1 MQDKPVSPRQLYGA
15 RTPAEG
21 DFRYW
26 TAARVKQRYRRIASG
41 LPESIKVAQTDLQG
55 IWLSDTGFARYLIPT
70 VRFTKDRVCL
80 DNPGGHSM
88 GREERDKTAGNG
100 RALTKELALNLL
112 AVDGSAAIWLIHLT
126 AAKAHR
132 QGHPRAAQILIEI
145 ADVAE
150 QEWLRN
156 SGETSQFSSGSLG
169 NRRT

>member
-1 MQDKPVSPRQLYGA
+1 
-15 RTPAEG
+15 
-21 DFRYW
+21 
-26 TAARVKQRYRRIASG
+26 
-41 LPESIKVAQTDLQG
+41 
-55 IWLSDTGFARYLIPT
+55 
-70 VRFTKDRVCL
+70 
-80 DNPGGHSM
+80 M

-126 AAKAHR
+126 AAKAYR

-156 SGETSQFSSGSLG
+156 PGKTSQFSNGSLG
-169 NRRT
+169 NRRARPYR